1 MYKSIYYYIDKFNRD
16 EIHKLNRSINIIY
29 RNYSSRLNT
38 KEILQLV
45 TFCKKQKRKV
55 YISND
60 LKLALKFNFDG
71 VYIPSFKTIS
81 NYKNIPKKNFEI
93 IGSAHSIKEIIN
105 KEYQGCTKIFLCPI
119 FKTSKNKNF
128 LGVTKFNLIK
138 LFTKRDVVS
147 LGGINEKNI
156 KKINLCSV
164 KGVAGIS
171 WIKKN
176 GPNINTG
183 PFLNFNLKSN

>member
-29 RNYSSRLNT
+29 RNYSSRFNT

-45 TFCKKQKRKV
+45 TFCRKQKRKV
-55 YISND
+55 YISNN

-71 VYIPSFKTIS
+71 VYIPSFNRIS

-93 IGSAHSIKEIIN
+93 IGSAHNVKEVIN
-105 KEYQGCTKIFLCPI
+105 KEYQGCTKIFLSPI
-119 FKTSKNKNF
+119 FKTKKNRSY
-128 LGVTKFNLIK
+128 LGVTKFNIIK
-138 LFTKRDVVS
+138 LTAKKNIIS
-147 LGGINEKNI
+147 LGGINSENI
-156 KKINLCSV
+156 RYLRMCRV
-164 KGVAGIS
+164 EGFAGIS

-176 GPNINTG
+176 GPSINTG
-183 PFLNFNLKSN
+183 PF

>member
-16 EIHKLNRSINIIY
+16 EIYKLKKSINIIY
-29 RNYSSRLNT
+29 RNYSSRFNT

-55 YISND
+55 YISNN

-71 VYIPSFKTIS
+71 VYIPSFNTIS

-93 IGSAHSIKEIIN
+93 IGSAHNVKEIIR
-105 KEYQGCTKIFLCPI
+105 KEHQGCTKIFLCPI
-119 FKTSKNKNF
+119 FKTNKDRNF
-128 LGVTKFNLIK
+128 LGTTKFNLIK
-138 LFTKRDVVS
+138 LFANKDVIS

-164 KGVAGIS
+164 VGVAGIS

-176 GPNINTG
+176 GPSINTG
-183 PFLNFNLKSN
+183 PF

>member
-1 MYKSIYYYIDKFNRD
+1 MYKSIYYYIDKFDKD

-55 YISND
+55 YISNN

-93 IGSAHSIKEIIN
+93 IGSAHNVKEVIN
-105 KEYQGCTKIFLCPI
+105 KENQGCTKIFLSPI
-119 FKTSKNKNF
+119 FKTKKNRSY
-128 LGVTKFNLIK
+128 LGVTKFNIIK
-138 LFTKRDVVS
+138 LATKKDIIS
-147 LGGINEKNI
+147 LGGINSGN
-156 KKINLCSV
+156 V
-164 KGVAGIS
+164 KYLRMCRV
-171 WIKKN
+171 
-176 GPNINTG
+176 
-183 PFLNFNLKSN
+183 

>member
-29 RNYSSRLNT
+29 RNYSSRFNK

-55 YISND
+55 YISNN
-60 LKLALKFNFDG
+60 LKFALKFNFDG
-71 VYIPSFKTIS
+71 IYIPSFNKILKYQ
-81 NYKNIPKKNFEI
+81 NIYKKKFEI
-93 IGSAHSIKEIIN
+93 IGSAHNTIEVKN
-105 KEYQGCTKIFLCPI
+105 KEAQGCAKIFLCPI
-119 FKTSKNKNF
+119 FKTKKNKKF

-138 LFTKRDVVS
+138 LNTKKEVIS
-147 LGGINEKNI
+147 LGGINKNNI
-156 KKINLCSV
+156 KKINLCSI
-164 KGVAGIS
+164 KGIAGIS

-176 GPNINTG
+176 GPSINTG
-183 PFLNFNLKSN
+183 PFLK